1 MRVELSTGGFVP
13 PTLSPRPISV
23 MSTTTATA
31 KEDSGRRTEI
41 TQMFSEIGP
50 YPNNYSGGRVFTQTE
65 VEKYI
70 KQIAKIIVIK
80 IYNIVFK
87 IPSYLFE

>member
-1 MRVELSTGGFVP
+1 MALAINCTSDVELPVAAT
-13 PTLSPRPISV
+13 TLLFP
-23 MSTTTATA
+23 
-31 KEDSGRRTEI
+31 K
-41 TQMFSEIGP
+41 F
-50 YPNNYSGGRVFTQTE
+50 

-87 IPSYLFE
+87 ASSYYLLDNL

>member
-1 MRVELSTGGFVP
+1 MVLAINCTSDVELTVAAT
-13 PTLSPRPISV
+13 TLLFP
-23 MSTTTATA
+23 
-31 KEDSGRRTEI
+31 K
-41 TQMFSEIGP
+41 F
-50 YPNNYSGGRVFTQTE
+50 

-87 IPSYLFE
+87 ASSYYLLDNL